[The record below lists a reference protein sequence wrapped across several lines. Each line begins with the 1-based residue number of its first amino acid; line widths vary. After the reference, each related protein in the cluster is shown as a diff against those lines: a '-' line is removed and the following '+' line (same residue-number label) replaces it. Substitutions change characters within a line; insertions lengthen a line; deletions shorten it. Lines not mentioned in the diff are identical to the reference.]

1 MPWSGRS
8 LCGGC
13 HYCWNSC
20 SLITAQ
26 KMKFSIKNFF
36 SKPDLSHLLKNSL
49 MENFIF
55 HAVVSA
61 QVYILLRA
69 CLRLAIV
76 GTFGN
81 RFNLTV
87 FLVNLF
93 YIYKYWICVFYAL
106 TSKWNYTDCTLSHFL
121 TYFCVDNQKVQ
132 VFSELITNTPEKCG
146 KNIGKLAKTR
156 DFFLVSLV
164 FYLEQFRNIM
174 LRSLVLFEF
183 SFVSPLRFLGNN
195 CFKSTNKMSDYG
207 VAALSFL
214 LSFQFEKA

>member
-1 MPWSGRS
+1 MRRYWNLAIMPWSGRS

-20 SLITAQ
+20 SLIAAQ

-36 SKPDLSHLLKNSL
+36 SKRDQIRRKLRILSHLLKKSL

-61 QVYILLRA
+61 QVYILLPA

-93 YIYKYWICVFYAL
+93 YICKYWICVFYAL
-106 TSKWNYTDCTLSHFL
+106 TSKWNYTDHTLSHFL
-121 TYFCVDNQKVQ
+121 IYFCVDNQK
-132 VFSELITNTPEKCG
+132 E
-146 KNIGKLAKTR
+146 R
-156 DFFLVSLV
+156 
-164 FYLEQFRNIM
+164 Y
-174 LRSLVLFEF
+174 
-183 SFVSPLRFLGNN
+183 
-195 CFKSTNKMSDYG
+195 
-207 VAALSFL
+207 
-214 LSFQFEKA
+214 FQN